1 MNAGSPPSGLAT
13 SLPQPLATPNPV
25 SPPEPE
31 GVFAAWPRSA
41 QIALASLLVLAF
53 GLLAWHASGMTRWG
67 SRPTELE
74 AAAFLRLDLNRADH
88 VQLLQLPGVGE
99 NLSRRIEAY
108 RTANHGFRTVDD
120 LRNVSGIGPAVL
132 ERLRPFVY
140 VEAYEDA
147 EEDEP
152 VAEPSYKPSPSMQK
166 SPPAPAEKK
175 ATPTKKTDNL
185 KERIN
190 VNEATA
196 ADLQKLPGVGPAMAS
211 HIIETRARQPFQT
224 IDDLRHVKGIGVKT
238 LENLRPYVTVEPSA
252 RIETNQ

>member
-1 MNAGSPPSGLAT
+1 MKAAPPPLGVAAAT
-13 SLPQPLATPNPV
+13 AKPQAAIATT
-25 SPPEPE
+25 PPEPN
-31 GVFAAWPRSA
+31 GLFAAWPRSA

-53 GLLAWHASGMTRWG
+53 GLLACHAYGMTRWG
-67 SRPTELE
+67 SRPTELDV
-74 AAAFLRLDLNRADH
+74 ATLLRLDLNRADH

-108 RTANHGFRTVDD
+108 RTAHHGFRNVDE

-140 VEAYEDA
+140 VEAYEVA
-147 EEDEP
+147 REEEP
-152 VAEPSYKPSPSMQK
+152 VAEPSYQTSPSMQK

-175 ATPTKKTDNL
+175 TTATKKTDNL

-196 ADLQKLPGVGPAMAS
+196 AELQKLPGVGPMMAS
-211 HIIETRARQPFQT
+211 HIIETRDRKPFQT
-224 IDDLRHVKGIGVKT
+224 VDDLRHVKGIGVKT